1 MKPIM
6 TTHPRISIEMT
17 IITAIIVPARAP
29 ISMPDPCEVASVVRV
44 EVVAV
49 GDDVALTLMVP
60 VGMTSLVG
68 PRTGDTARVEVV
80 AVGDDAAIVLA
91 GVISAVSV
99 IGVVGSGTG
108 SGASKQTEGWI
119 NEWDWAGRQAGKYMN
134 RWTDRRT
141 NG

>member
-17 IITAIIVPARAP
+17 IITAIIIPARAP
-29 ISMPDPCEVASVVRV
+29 ISMPDPCEVASVARV

-49 GDDVALTLMVP
+49 GDDVA
-60 VGMTSLVG
+60 
-68 PRTGDTARVEVV
+68 
-80 AVGDDAAIVLA
+80 IVLV

-99 IGVVGSGTG
+99 MGVVGSGTG

-119 NEWDWAGRQAGKYMN
+119 DEWDWAGRRVYE
-134 RWTDRRT
+134 
-141 NG
+141 